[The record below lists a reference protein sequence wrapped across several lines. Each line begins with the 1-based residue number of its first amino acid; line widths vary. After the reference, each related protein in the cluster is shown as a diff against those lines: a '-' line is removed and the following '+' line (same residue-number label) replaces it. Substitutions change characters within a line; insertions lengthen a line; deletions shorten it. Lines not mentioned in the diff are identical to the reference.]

1 MSKKAVFFDIDGTL
15 WDKHFV
21 IPKSTREAIAALRAN
36 GHYAFL
42 CSGRTRAF
50 IRDENLLSLGF
61 DGILSGCGTQI
72 EYQGETLFYKRL
84 EQELIQKTV
93 HILRENKAAVIYEG
107 RYKLYLDK
115 EDFHGDSY
123 VERLCE
129 AVGEDVKTVAGN
141 EDRMEISKFSCYA
154 AEEIYERIVPLL
166 NEDYKEL
173 MHTSRVAEF
182 VPKGFSKASGIARTC
197 ELLSIAHKDTY
208 AFGDSI
214 NDVEMLKY
222 VEHGIVM
229 GNGTE
234 TAKEAGDYI
243 TTSIYE
249 NGIYNGLA
257 HFGLI

>member
-15 WDKHFV
+15 WDEHFV
-21 IPKSTREAIAALRAN
+21 IPESTRKAIAELRAN

-84 EQELIQKTV
+84 EQELIHKAL
-93 HILRENKAAVIYEG
+93 HILRENHVSTIFEG
-107 RYKLYLDK
+107 RYHLYLDEEEFK
-115 EDFHGDSY
+115 GDPY
-123 VERLCE
+123 VERLRE
-129 AVGEDVKTVAGN
+129 ALGEDAHAIAGN
-141 EDRMEISKFSCYA
+141 EDEMEISKFSCYA
-154 AEEIYERIVPLL
+154 SEETYAKVLPFLEA
-166 NEDYKEL
+166 DYTPL
-173 MHTSRVAEF
+173 MHTEQVAEF
-182 VPKGFSKASGIARTC
+182 VPKGFSKASGIAKAC
-197 ELLSIAHKDTY
+197 ELLSIAHEDTY

-222 VEHGIVM
+222 VQHGIVM
-229 GNGTE
+229 GNGTDV
-234 TAKEAGDYI
+234 AKEAGDYI
-243 TTSIYE
+243 TASLHE
-249 NGIYNGLA
+249 DGIYKGLA